1 MGRERRKRSK
11 LFIGAILL
19 VLAAVGVGI
28 GYERGWG
35 ARGGEA
41 NTAANHQ
48 SKTQATVPVTA
59 ETVATSDF
67 PVYLDGLG
75 TVQPYDTVTV
85 RSRVDGQVTKVAF
98 HQGQMVKQGDLL
110 VQIDPR
116 PYQAALE
123 QAQAKKA
130 QDQATLRNA
139 QLDLQR
145 AVVLAKQQAGSTQQ
159 VDTQKALVDQL
170 TAQVQGDQATIDNA
184 QTQLSYTTIRSPLTG
199 NVGFRQVDPGNIVH
213 AADTAGIVTIVKLQP
228 ISVVFTAPEEEVQ
241 RINKAL
247 AAGPVGVTAYSSDGT
262 RVLAQGHLAIVN
274 NQVDQATGTIQ
285 MKATF
290 ANKEN
295 ALWPGL
301 SVLTRLHVDT
311 LKDVVVVS
319 NQAIQHGPNGLFV
332 FTIDN
337 QNKVS
342 MRPVKTGEEGDK
354 STQVASGLNA
364 GDRIVVAG
372 QYRLTPGTLVAAKEQ
387 APTQAPIS
395 PPSTAQSGAAT
406 GPKASAE
413 RQASDAKPAQE
424 Q

>member
-1 MGRERRKRSK
+1 VTEKRRSGKWK
-11 LFIGAILL
+11 IVAVL
-19 VLAAVGVGI
+19 VLLAGGATALYARSETKPSATHTKPPAA
-28 GYERGWG
+28 
-35 ARGGEA
+35 
-41 NTAANHQ
+41 
-48 SKTQATVPVTA
+48 VPVTA
-59 ETVATSDF
+59 ETVATSNF

-98 HQGQMVKQGDLL
+98 RQGQMVKQGDLL

-130 QDQATLRNA
+130 QDEATLRNA

-145 AVVLAKQQAGSTQQ
+145 AVVLAKQQAGPTQQ
-159 VDTQKALVDQL
+159 VDTEKALVDQL
-170 TAQVQGDQATIDNA
+170 TAQIKGDQAAIDNA

-199 NVGFRQVDPGNIVH
+199 KVGFRQVDPGNIVH
-213 AADTAGIVTIVKLQP
+213 ATDTAGIVTIVKLQP
-228 ISVVFTAPEEEVQ
+228 ISVVFTAPEEQVQ

-247 AAGPVGVTAYSSDGT
+247 AAGTVGVDAYSSDGAH
-262 RVLAQGHLAIVN
+262 VLAQGHLAVVN
-274 NQVDQATGTIQ
+274 NQVDPATGTIQ

-311 LKDVVVVS
+311 LNNVVVVP
-319 NQAIQHGPNGLFV
+319 NGAIQHGPNGLFV
-332 FTIDN
+332 FTIGS

-342 MRPVKTGEEGDK
+342 MRPVKAGEEGD
-354 STQVASGLNA
+354 STTQITSGVAA

-372 QYRLTPGTLVAAKEQ
+372 QYRLTPGTLVAAKQQTPSQ
-387 APTQAPIS
+387 APTA
-395 PPSTAQSGAAT
+395 PPSTAQNGPPKGAA
-406 GPKASAE
+406 AADE
-413 RQASDAKPAQE
+413 QQASDAPPPRE
-424 Q
+424 P

>member
-145 AVVLAKQQAGSTQQ
+145 AVVLAKQQAGPTQQ

-170 TAQVQGDQATIDNA
+170 TAQVQGH
-184 QTQLSYTTIRSPLTG
+184 
-199 NVGFRQVDPGNIVH
+199 VVPG
-213 AADTAGIVTIVKLQP
+213 
-228 ISVVFTAPEEEVQ
+228 
-241 RINKAL
+241 
-247 AAGPVGVTAYSSDGT
+247 DGQE
-262 RVLAQGHLAIVN
+262 L
-274 NQVDQATGTIQ
+274 
-285 MKATF
+285 
-290 ANKEN
+290 E
-295 ALWPGL
+295 
-301 SVLTRLHVDT
+301 
-311 LKDVVVVS
+311 
-319 NQAIQHGPNGLFV
+319 
-332 FTIDN
+332 
-337 QNKVS
+337 
-342 MRPVKTGEEGDK
+342 
-354 STQVASGLNA
+354 A
-364 GDRIVVAG
+364 GDG
-372 QYRLTPGTLVAAKEQ
+372 LVALQTAH
-387 APTQAPIS
+387 
-395 PPSTAQSGAAT
+395 PSHPRV
-406 GPKASAE
+406 GP
-413 RQASDAKPAQE
+413 
-424 Q
+424 

>member
-1 MGRERRKRSK
+1 MALKKKPHSLR
-11 LFIGAILL
+11 LIVVVLLLIGGA
-19 VLAAVGVGI
+19 VFAWRAWRPGADAPSAHAQAQPAA
-28 GYERGWG
+28 
-35 ARGGEA
+35 
-41 NTAANHQ
+41 
-48 SKTQATVPVTA
+48 VPVTA
-59 ETVATSDF
+59 ATVQKSDF
-67 PVYLDGLG
+67 PVYLAGLG

-85 RSRVDGQVTKVAF
+85 RSRVDGEVTKVAF
-98 HQGQMVKQGDLL
+98 RQGQMVKQGDLL

-116 PYQAALE
+116 PYQAALD

-145 AVVLAKQQAGSTQQ
+145 AVVLAKQQAGPTQQ

-184 QTQLSYTTIRSPLTG
+184 QTQLSYTTIRSPLSG
-199 NVGFRQVDPGNIVH
+199 KVGFRQVDPGNIVH

-228 ISVVFTAPEEEVQ
+228 IAVVFTAPEEDVQ

-247 AAGPVGVTAYSSDGT
+247 AAGTVAVTASSSDGT
-262 RVLAQGHLAIVN
+262 RTLAQGHLAVVN

-290 ANKEN
+290 ANTDN

-311 LKDVVVVS
+311 LKDVVVVP
-319 NQAIQHGPNGLFV
+319 NQAIQHGPDGLFV

-342 MRPVKTGEEGDK
+342 MRPIKTGEEGDS
-354 STQVASGLNA
+354 STQVAAGLNA
-364 GDRIVVAG
+364 GDRVVVAG
-372 QYRLTPGTLVAAKEQ
+372 QYRLIPGSLVAAKEQ
-387 APTQAPIS
+387 SPTEAPGAA
-395 PPSTAQSGAAT
+395 PSTAQQGSQGISQGKAA
-406 GPKASAE
+406 GVE
-413 RQASDAKPAQE
+413 RQASDAAPPRE
-424 Q
+424 P

>member
-1 MGRERRKRSK
+1 MALKKKPHSLR
-11 LFIGAILL
+11 LILVVLLL
-19 VLAAVGVGI
+19 VGGAVFAWRAWRPGTDAPTAHAQAKPAA
-28 GYERGWG
+28 
-35 ARGGEA
+35 
-41 NTAANHQ
+41 
-48 SKTQATVPVTA
+48 VPVTA
-59 ETVATSDF
+59 ATVQKSDF
-67 PVYLDGLG
+67 PVYLEGLG

-85 RSRVDGQVTKVAF
+85 RSRVDGEVTKVAF
-98 HQGQMVKQGDLL
+98 RQGQMIKQGDLL

-116 PYQAALE
+116 PYQAALD

-145 AVVLAKQQAGSTQQ
+145 AVVLAKQQAGPTQQ

-184 QTQLSYTTIRSPLTG
+184 QTQLSYTTIRSPLSG
-199 NVGFRQVDPGNIVH
+199 KIGFRQVDPGNIVH

-228 ISVVFTAPEEEVQ
+228 IAVVFTAPEEDVQ

-247 AAGPVGVTAYSSDGT
+247 AAGTVAVTASSSDGT
-262 RVLAQGHLAIVN
+262 RALAQGHLAVVN

-290 ANKEN
+290 ANTDN

-311 LKDVVVVS
+311 LKDVVVVP
-319 NQAIQHGPNGLFV
+319 NQAIQHGPDGLFV

-337 QNKVS
+337 QNKVA
-342 MRPVKTGEEGDK
+342 MRPIKTGEEGD
-354 STQVASGLNA
+354 SGTQVASGLNA
-364 GDRIVVAG
+364 GDRVVVAG
-372 QYRLTPGTLVAAKEQ
+372 QYRLVPGALVAAK
-387 APTQAPIS
+387 APAPVEAPAA
-395 PPSTAQSGAAT
+395 PPSTAQQGSQGVSE
-406 GPKASAE
+406 GKAGGIE
-413 RQASDAKPAQE
+413 RQASDAAPPRE
-424 Q
+424 P